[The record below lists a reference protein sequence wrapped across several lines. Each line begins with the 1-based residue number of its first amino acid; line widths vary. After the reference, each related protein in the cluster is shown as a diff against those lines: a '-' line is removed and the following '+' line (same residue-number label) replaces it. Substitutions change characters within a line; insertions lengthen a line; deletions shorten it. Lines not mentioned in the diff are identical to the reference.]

1 MHVRPR
7 SFDDPLDGLLYKTR
21 NSEGVSYQSA
31 LLGAGG
37 KNIGSINNMRVL
49 WDHGVPAS
57 YAVACLAEGLGVERT
72 IEAWHQDIP
81 AEFATAL

>member
-1 MHVRPR
+1 MHVPPR
-7 SFDDPLDGLLYKTR
+7 SFDDPRGGLLYKTR
-21 NSEGVSYQSA
+21 NSEGISSQSA
-31 LLGAGG
+31 PLGVGG

-81 AEFATAL
+81 LEYASVA